1 MKNKKK
7 LIIGIVIVLII
18 SISCLLG
25 VVFTV
30 KSKTEIAENT
40 KDVESSSII
49 TENDT
54 QEEIEQ
60 NTSSEENK
68 QLENSSNEENTEAIT
83 EETGEQQQIKTENNQ
98 PTETSQ
104 VIASKS
110 NKSENKS
117 TTVNPQQ
124 TQSQQPVQ
132 KEKQQA
138 VQQSS
143 VSSQPKQTTTQTQST
158 QTQSTQTTQT
168 QKKPEGEKYV
178 RNDTMINTIKRVIN
192 NNKSE
197 NMKTYGY
204 TIQVDPSIKN
214 KTNQFTYTES
224 RVINRI
230 KYFFGT
236 IRVYAEDYYNNG
248 QFIMTECYIL

>member
-7 LIIGIVIVLII
+7 LIIGIVILLII

-25 VVFTV
+25 ILFTV
-30 KSKTEIAENT
+30 KSQTEVADNI
-40 KDVESSSII
+40 ESSSTI
-49 TENDT
+49 TEDDT
-54 QEEIEQ
+54 QEETVENI
-60 NTSSEENK
+60 NNEENE
-68 QLENSSNEENTEAIT
+68 QLENSSNEENVEAII
-83 EETGEQQQIKTENNQ
+83 EETGEQQPKAENNQ

-104 VIASKS
+104 VTASKS
-110 NKSENKS
+110 NDSENKS

-124 TQSQQPVQ
+124 TQPQQPIQ
-132 KEKQQA
+132 NEKQQT

-143 VSSQPKQTTTQTQST
+143 VSSQPKQTTTQTQ
-158 QTQSTQTTQT
+158 TQSSQTQTTQT

-178 RNDTMINTIKRVIN
+178 RNDTMINNIKRVIN

-197 NMKTYGY
+197 NMKTHGY

-214 KTNQFTYTES
+214 KTNQFTYSES
-224 RVINRI
+224 RVINLI
-230 KYFFGT
+230 KYSFGT

-248 QFIMTECYIL
+248 QLIMTECYIF

>member
-7 LIIGIVIVLII
+7 LIIGIVILLII

-25 VVFTV
+25 ILFAV
-30 KSKTEIAENT
+30 KSQTEVAENI
-40 KDVESSSII
+40 ESSSTI
-49 TENDT
+49 TEDDT
-54 QEEIEQ
+54 QEETVE
-60 NTSSEENK
+60 NTNNEENE
-68 QLENSSNEENTEAIT
+68 QLENSSNVENAEAII
-83 EETGEQQQIKTENNQ
+83 EETEEQQQVKTENNQ

-110 NKSENKS
+110 NDSENKS

-124 TQSQQPVQ
+124 TQPQQPIQ
-132 KEKQQA
+132 NEKQQT

-143 VSSQPKQTTTQTQST
+143 ASSQPKQTTTQTQST
-158 QTQSTQTTQT
+158 QTQSSQTQSTQT
-168 QKKPEGEKYV
+168 QKKPEGEKYI
-178 RNDTMINTIKRVIN
+178 RNDTMINNIKRVIN

-197 NMKTYGY
+197 NMKTHGY

-224 RVINRI
+224 RVINLI
-230 KYFFGT
+230 KYSFGT

-248 QFIMTECYIL
+248 QLIMTECYIF

>member
-25 VVFTV
+25 VLFTV
-30 KSKTEIAENT
+30 KSKTEVVENA

-49 TENDT
+49 TEDDT

-60 NTSSEENK
+60 NTNSEENK
-68 QLENSSNEENTEAIT
+68 QLENSSNEGNMENETEQT
-83 EETGEQQQIKTENNQ
+83 VEQSKTKNNEKV
-98 PTETSQ
+98 ETSQ
-104 VIASKS
+104 VESKKS
-110 NKSENKS
+110 NESENKS
-117 TTVNPQQ
+117 TIVNSQP

-132 KEKQQA
+132 NGKPQT
-138 VQQSS
+138 VQQGSTSS
-143 VSSQPKQTTTQTQST
+143 PPKQTTTQTQSS
-158 QTQSTQTTQT
+158 QTQSSQTQPTQT

-224 RVINRI
+224 RVINFI
-230 KYFFGT
+230 KYSF
-236 IRVYAEDYYNNG
+236 RYD
-248 QFIMTECYIL
+248 